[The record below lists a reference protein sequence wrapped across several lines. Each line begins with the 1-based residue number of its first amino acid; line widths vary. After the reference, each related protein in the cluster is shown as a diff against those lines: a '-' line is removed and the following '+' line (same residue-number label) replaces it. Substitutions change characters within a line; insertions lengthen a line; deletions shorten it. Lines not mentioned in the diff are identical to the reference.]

1 MVEAASTGA
10 TPVERI
16 GGSRRTGD
24 ISRRA
29 YLVLFSV
36 PGAALLGLLF
46 AVPLL
51 RFFMLSV
58 SDGTVEPFER
68 AIFDSLYALVFFDS
82 VKIAL
87 WVTIICVVLA
97 YPLALWLS
105 RAGPVGLTL
114 GMFALML
121 PFWTSVLVR
130 TYAWMVLL
138 GRNGVVNNLLK
149 QLGLI
154 TDSLPLMHN
163 MTGVLVGIVHV
174 LLPYMVL
181 PLYAAMLRV
190 DPNLSLAAASLGA
203 PPLQIFWRVTLP
215 QLKAG
220 FAAGVS
226 LVFVLALGFFIT
238 PALLGGGKIMM
249 ISLLIE
255 QQVREFLDWP
265 FAAALSIL
273 LLAATLI
280 LRRALTMLFNEE
292 RPQ

>member
-1 MVEAASTGA
+1 M
-10 TPVERI
+10 
-16 GGSRRTGD
+16 SRR
-24 ISRRA
+24 I
-29 YLVLFSV
+29 YLLLFSV
-36 PGAALLGLLF
+36 PGILLLGLLF

-58 SDGTVEPFER
+58 SDGTLEPFER
-68 AIFDSLYALVFFDS
+68 AVFDNLYVLVFFDS
-82 VKIAL
+82 VKISL
-87 WVTIICVVLA
+87 WVTLICVVLA

-105 RAGPVGLTL
+105 RAGPLAL
-114 GMFALML
+114 AFGMFALML

-130 TYAWMVLL
+130 TYAWMILL
-138 GRNGVVNNLLK
+138 GRNGVINNLLK

-154 TDSLPLMHN
+154 NESLPLMHN
-163 MTGVLVGIVHV
+163 MTGVLVGMVHV

-181 PLYAAMLRV
+181 PLYAAMLRL

-203 PPLQIFWRVTLP
+203 PPLQIFWRVVLP
-215 QLKAG
+215 QLRAG
-220 FAAGVS
+220 FSAGIS

-238 PALLGGGKIMM
+238 PALLGGGRIMM

-273 LLAATLI
+273 LLAATLV
-280 LRRALTMLFNEE
+280 LRRGLTILFSEG
-292 RPQ
+292 RQS